1 MGRGA
6 SGSNPI
12 AKQAEKYKKEAQAA
26 AKAYSEKGRQTRMH
40 WLRNINHKI
49 TRYGQKFRRQQP

>member
-26 AKAYSEKGRQTRMH
+26 AKAYSEKREA
-40 WLRNINHKI
+40 
-49 TRYGQKFRRQQP
+49 GQCAG